1 MRVTQ
6 VLYSGLGGHGSV
18 VTSLVLADK
27 TNRWQHSLI
36 FYGIEDLLP
45 AYREFCLK
53 GAIPFVSIKKK
64 KGLLRLPGQEI
75 YRAFSAQQPDIVI
88 LHSPT
93 LVLPAWLYCIFN
105 RKKLFVVEHTPHT
118 TKGRAERIATLLSLL
133 LARKV
138 VCLSETY
145 RTELQK
151 RIPFFNTNKR
161 TVLIRNGVDLDRFR
175 PAPVKDSP
183 EFHIGMA
190 GRFSSQKNQALLVET
205 AILGFTSGQLDKQVH
220 FHFAGDGETLERLM
234 QITKEKGLDK
244 QVHFHGLLEEKELL
258 VFFSRLDVYVH
269 ASFAETMC
277 TSVMQ
282 AMACGLPVIGSDIPG
297 INDLLPAGDNTIDLL
312 PNEMPQNWLKHILT
326 CRDRERRT
334 ANATRSR
341 KAAELYFSAAD
352 SFSAY
357 TQLITNG

>member
-1 MRVTQ
+1 MKVTQ

-45 AYREFCLK
+45 AYREFCLT
-53 GAIPFVSIKKK
+53 AALPFVSIKKK
-64 KGLLRLPGQEI
+64 KGLFRLPGKEI
-75 YRAFSAQQPDIVI
+75 YQAFSKQQPDIII

-105 RKKLFVVEHTPHT
+105 RKKLFVVEHTPLAI
-118 TKGRAERIATLLSLL
+118 KGRAERMATLLSLL

-145 RTELQK
+145 RMELQK

-161 TVLIRNGVDLDRFR
+161 TVLIRNGIDLDRFR
-175 PAPVKDSP
+175 PEPVKDSP

-220 FHFAGDGETLERLM
+220 FHFAGSGETLEELK
-234 QITKEKGLDK
+234 QLITEKGLDK
-244 QVHFHGLLEEKELL
+244 QVHLHGLLEEKEMLA
-258 VFFSRLDVYVH
+258 FFSRLDLYVH

-297 INDLLPAGDNTIDLL
+297 INDLLPAGDQTICLL
-312 PNEMPQNWLKHILT
+312 PNDRPQNWLEYILT
-326 CRDRERRT
+326 FKEKERRAT
-334 ANATRSR
+334 EATRSR
-341 KAAELYFSAAD
+341 KAAEVYFSAAE

-357 TQLITNG
+357 NQLITNG

>member
-18 VTSLVLADK
+18 VSSLVLADSK
-27 TNRWQHSLI
+27 SDWEHQLF
-36 FYGIEDLLP
+36 FYGIEELLP
-45 AYREFCLK
+45 AYRQFCLDHRV
-53 GAIPFVSIKKK
+53 PFSYVKKK
-64 KGLLRLPGQEI
+64 KGVFSLPGKKI
-75 YRAFSAQQPDIVI
+75 YNVFKETDPDVI
-88 LHSPT
+88 LLHSPT
-93 LVLPAWLYCIFN
+93 LVLPAWLYCVLH
-105 RKKLFVVEHTPHT
+105 RKKLFVVEHTPHAI
-118 TKGRAERIATLLSLL
+118 KGRAERFATLLSLL

-161 TVLIRNGVDLDRFR
+161 TVLIRNGIDLDRFR

-297 INDLLPAGDNTIDLL
+297 INDLLPAGDQTICLL
-312 PNEMPQNWLKHILT
+312 PNDRPQNWLEYILT
-326 CRDRERRT
+326 FKEKERRAT
-334 ANATRSR
+334 EATRSR